1 MDDDVVQYLYTLK
14 KVNEGLLDAL
24 KTSVFVMQKWE
35 DLTPERRSSMI
46 DKIKGLIKQGEEAFE
61 DVPTTH

>member
-1 MDDDVVQYLYTLK
+1 
-14 KVNEGLLDAL
+14 
-24 KTSVFVMQKWE
+24 MQKWE